1 MEAESDVVKFQ
12 SLASGKYIVETYKPI
27 DIVKDGRTAH
37 IITALYNGIQVKFW
51 ATQTLSNYIKKEKPT
66 HKFEIIVNR
75 NEVSKEGLTM
85 PYPNSIVI
93 PGYLGEVVLTKKV
106 L

>member
-1 MEAESDVVKFQ
+1 MAAESSTVNFQ
-12 SLASGKYIVETYKPI
+12 SLASGKYIVQKYKPVV
-27 DIVKDGRTAH
+27 VKDSRIAH
-37 IITALYNGIQVKFW
+37 IITALYNGIQVEFW
-51 ATQTLSNYIKKEKPT
+51 ASQTLSNYIKIEKPT
-66 HKFEIIVNR
+66 QEFEIIVNR
-75 NEVSKEGLTM
+75 NEVSKEGLTI

>member
-1 MEAESDVVKFQ
+1 MASEYSRVNFQ
-12 SLASGKYIVETYKPI
+12 SLASGKYIVQKYKPVV
-27 DIVKDGRTAH
+27 VKDSRIAH
-37 IITALYNGIQVKFW
+37 IITALHNNQQVEFW
-51 ATQTLSNYIKKEKPT
+51 ASQTLTNYIKSERPKQE
-66 HKFEIIVNR
+66 FEIIVNR
-75 NEVSKEGLTM
+75 QEVNKEGLAV